1 MAAAAA
7 LFTSCS
13 KDDTIGGLSRGKVT
27 FEVSA
32 PELATRAQ
40 GDGTTATTLQ
50 YAVYDMVENTMV
62 KTEKL
67 SNKFTSGT
75 ASLSIDL
82 VEGRTYEVA
91 FWAESPSSPY
101 AFDAGAKTIS
111 YTSTASLTANNE
123 NYDAFFAYVGDDQDE
138 KFEVGQTV
146 NVTLKRPFAQLNIA
160 TNDTE
165 TAKDLGVEVV
175 KTAVKVKAFT
185 SFNLQTGAV
194 VGDKT
199 DVEFGLATK
208 MSGKLATPSATTEN
222 TYDWLSMNYIL
233 TDGTNTDV
241 TFTFTDAVGSTE
253 EEYTRTYTS
262 VPAKRNYR
270 TNIIGSILTD
280 PTVFELDI
288 EEGFTTPDEEHVV
301 GDVRKVSSAE
311 DIIDAFE
318 TLADNDPDNDV
329 NEVVLEDDIYLNDYN
344 PSTENTST
352 QLTTRAGEKAYGLL
366 IPAGKELTIDL
377 AGFTISQEKTCSASY
392 SMIENKGSL
401 TIIDSSSN
409 KAGKISFK
417 DTSAGDS
424 NAGWGSYTI
433 RNEGTLVVEDGTIEH
448 LGEQNVD
455 GKAFAHTTLAIYQYS
470 GSTTI
475 NGGTISA
482 PQYRS
487 VRLWKGDMTING
499 GTFKGQ
505 VWVQAVDNTAK
516 MTINGGT
523 FAPEWNDKSSV
534 FVNNIDAQNNHY
546 DVTFSVTGG
555 TFTTKIGMSKP
566 IAAISGGTFHDASAF
581 NFLADNAE
589 ITLGADVTLD
599 TKPYTNAPIG
609 SETAELIKINGD
621 GHTITFNQLDS
632 NWANVY
638 SSGKLVLNDVNIAK
652 SGYGVD
658 GGEWNTHVIMFNCEV
673 EMNDVTSN
681 HALGV
686 EKNATLK
693 DVSITEDEG
702 FYGLWITADGQT
714 VDVDGLKI
722 TATNDGRGIK
732 IVDQYTDSPASVTL
746 NVKNSSFETAE
757 KAAVLVT
764 STAGAE
770 INWGENNDIS
780 KVAADK
786 VFAVWV
792 DEERANYADKV
803 TVNGANVKVEGENAY
818 VVANAEDLAAL
829 NTKMSEK
836 SAGKNVV
843 VYLVDDIDFTGKTW
857 TPVDSHADTK
867 FTFAK
872 LDGKGHTISNLTING
887 QAMFTRFAGNQELVT
902 IKDVTFDNATVAS
915 DKLNTSIL
923 TVQSYENVLLDNV
936 DVKNSS
942 ITGGFK
948 VAPLIATVYNEG
960 SSTVT
965 ATLKNCD
972 VENVTVKATSYD
984 FCTAGM
990 VAFVNAGDNDK
1001 IVFENCTVKDVKLIA
1016 PDDSYDAHAA
1026 IYTEGAGTLYNEAEG
1041 VTVSNVTF
1049 EVLSK

>member
-40 GDGTTATTLQ
+40 GDGTTATTLR

-67 SNKFTSGT
+67 PNKFNSGT

-101 AFDAGAKTIS
+101 DFNADTKTIS
-111 YTSTASLTANNE
+111 YAPNVTLTANNE

-329 NEVVLEDDIYLNDYN
+329 NEVVLEDDIDLNDYN

-424 NAGWGSYTI
+424 SFGWGSYTI

-448 LGEQNVD
+448 LGKQNPGNGQPNV
-455 GKAFAHTTLAIYQYS
+455 HMYCAIYQYS

-475 NGGTISA
+475 NGGTIST
-482 PQYRS
+482 PTYRS

-499 GTFKGQ
+499 GTFEGQ
-505 VWVQAVDNTAK
+505 VWVQAVDETSDL
-516 MTINGGT
+516 TINGGT
-523 FAPEWNDKSSV
+523 FAPCGNDGSSV
-534 FVNNIDAQNNHY
+534 Y
-546 DVTFSVTGG
+546 VTNSDHNVAFSVTGG

-599 TKPYTNAPIG
+599 TKPYVNAPIG

-722 TATNDGRGIK
+722 TATKGGRGIK
-732 IVDQYTDSPASVTL
+732 ISDEYVDSPASVTL
-746 NVKNSSFETAE
+746 NVKNSSFETAK

-792 DEERANYADKV
+792 DEERADYADKV

-818 VVANAEDLAAL
+818 VVAKAEDLAAL

-857 TPVDSHADTK
+857 TPVDSHADTA
-867 FTFAK
+867 FTFSK

-902 IKDVTFDNATVAS
+902 IKDVTFDNATVDS
-915 DKLNTSIL
+915 NGTINTSIL

-942 ITGGFK
+942 ITGGYK
-948 VAPLIATVYNEG
+948 VAPLIATVYNEN
-960 SSTVT
+960 SNSTVT

-990 VAFVNAGDNDK
+990 VAFVYAGDNDK

-1026 IYTEGAGTLYNEAEG
+1026 IYTEGSESLYNEAEG

-1049 EVLSK
+1049 EALSK